1 MSKDQDHRKIADD
14 CAKAA
19 AAVKSQGDREQL
31 LQIQKKHLELAE
43 RDEAAKPKYG

>member
-1 MSKDQDHRKIADD
+1 MSKHQDHRKIAQD

-19 AAVKSQGDREQL
+19 AEVKSQGDREQL

-43 RDEAAKPKYG
+43 RQGVAKPKYG